1 MAAYQKF
8 DCFAYDVE
16 EGLHVFGSHSYFV
29 ALLTAVPT
37 GSETVI
43 GDLTQ
48 VANGNGYTTGG
59 AATTIS
65 TTESGGVKTIMGT
78 QVTTTASGGPISN
91 VRAMALYNAT
101 NNRLV
106 MFADYG
112 SPVTVANG
120 KFFRVRFNGT
130 SPGVIH
136 TLS

>member
-16 EGLHVFGSHSYFV
+16 EGLHAWSTHSYSV
-29 ALLTAVPT
+29 ALSNTAPLT
-37 GSETVI
+37 SNTVI
-43 GDLTQ
+43 GDITQ
-48 VANGNGYTTGG
+48 IANGNGYTTGG
-59 AATTIS
+59 ASTTIS
-65 TTESGGVKTIMGT
+65 TTESGGVKTILGT
-78 QVTTTASGGPISN
+78 QVTWTASGGSIGP
-91 VRAMALYNAT
+91 VRYAILYNAT

-112 SPVTVANG
+112 FPVTVAAG